1 MTPDAKL
8 DALFAAA
15 RPPARDY
22 AFEATVA
29 ERVARRR
36 AWGAFLALTPWIIA
50 AAAVVWG
57 LQPTLAPLVESI
69 GPAFQPAGSTLV
81 GAALVTGFALWVSA
95 RFSRA

>member
-29 ERVARRR
+29 QRVARRR

-50 AAAVVWG
+50 AAAVLWG
-57 LQPTLAPLVESI
+57 LRPAIAPLLESI
-69 GPAFQPAGSTLV
+69 GPAFQPVGATLV
-81 GAALVTGFALWVSA
+81 GAALVASVALWVSQ

>member
-15 RPPARDY
+15 RPPARDH

-29 ERVARRR
+29 QHVARRR
-36 AWGAFLALTPWIIA
+36 AWGTVGALTPWAVAGA
-50 AAAVVWG
+50 AVLWGLRPALASLLESVGPAFEPAGATLAGAAVV
-57 LQPTLAPLVESI
+57 
-69 GPAFQPAGSTLV
+69 AGC
-81 GAALVTGFALWVSA
+81 ALWLSQ

>member
-29 ERVARRR
+29 ERVARHR

-50 AAAVVWG
+50 AGAVFWA
-57 LQPTLAPLVESI
+57 LRPALAPLLESI
-69 GPAFQPAGSTLV
+69 GPAFQPVGATLV
-81 GAALVTGFALWVSA
+81 GAGLIAAFALWAVG
-95 RFSRA
+95 RFSEA